1 MLLLCKILF
10 IDLNYGQ
17 VTGYKTFSK
26 FPKTSK
32 HCSCPNFRIVRE
44 VGYHLFLKLLTAL
57 AFVKLSFESPD
68 STNHP
73 QIWILTL
80 PASRNSIKNFP
91 LPLHEGQRS

>member
-57 AFVKLSFESPD
+57 AFVK
-68 STNHP
+68 
-73 QIWILTL
+73 W
-80 PASRNSIKNFP
+80 
-91 LPLHEGQRS
+91 